1 MAKSQ
6 VKKIGEEVRP
16 SMEAKNEYQESS
28 FEYNSSSPNLLSPI
42 GKDTIGSAD
51 DIKART
57 SQLVKNKYG
66 NGAEYF
72 VED

>member
-16 SMEAKNEYQESS
+16 TMEAKNEYQDS
-28 FEYNSSSPNLLSPI
+28 FEYNSSSPNIISPI

-51 DIKART
+51 DIKARN
-57 SQLVKNKYG
+57 SQLVKNKYN

>member
-6 VKKIGEEVRP
+6 VKKIGEEIRP
-16 SMEAKNEYQESS
+16 TMETKNEYQDS

-57 SQLVKNKYG
+57 SQLVKNKYN

>member
-16 SMEAKNEYQESS
+16 SMEARNEYQDS
-28 FEYNSSSPNLLSPI
+28 FEYNSSSPNIISPI
-42 GKDTIGSAD
+42 GKDTIGNAD

-57 SQLVKNKYG
+57 SQLARNKYNTG
-66 NGAEYF
+66 TEYS